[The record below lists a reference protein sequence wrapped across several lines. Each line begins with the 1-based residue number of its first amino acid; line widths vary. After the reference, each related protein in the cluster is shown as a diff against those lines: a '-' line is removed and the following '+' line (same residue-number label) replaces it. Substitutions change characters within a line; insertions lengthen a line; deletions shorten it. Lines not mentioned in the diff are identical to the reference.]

1 VNRAA
6 RGPRERIDLDIESID
21 LEAQGVSRHDGKV
34 VFVRDALPGERV
46 RAELVRSKPRF
57 AIADTVEVL
66 RASALRVQPR
76 CPNFGVCGGCSM
88 QHLDPV
94 AQVAIKQRALEDQL
108 RHIGGVTPGQLLR
121 PVSGPTWGYRFR
133 GRLSVRYV
141 PRKGGVLVGFH
152 ERGSSYVADMRECPV
167 LPPRMSSLLPDLR
180 DLVGRLSLRERLP
193 QIEFACGVDASG
205 ELIIALVL
213 RVLDP
218 PTDQDR
224 SALFD
229 WARTQR
235 VELWLQPKGPDS
247 IVLLCDRTGQ
257 ASGLS
262 ELAYQ
267 LGEFGVSM
275 PYRPT
280 DFTQVNHAINEVLV
294 RRGVRLLEAGP
305 EDRVA
310 DLFCGLGNFSMP
322 LGRRAREV
330 VGIEGSRTLVER
342 AQRNAD
348 ANGLSDRCHFQ
359 VANLFEMDAERWAS
373 LGRFDRVLIDPPR
386 EGAVEVCKAIA
397 ESPDRRPERIVYVSC
412 NPATLARDAA
422 VLVHTADYRLSAAG
436 VVNMFPHTSHVES
449 VAVFERVR
457 TDDPL

>member
-1 VNRAA
+1 
-6 RGPRERIDLDIESID
+6 
-21 LEAQGVSRHDGKV
+21 
-34 VFVRDALPGERV
+34 
-46 RAELVRSKPRF
+46 
-57 AIADTVEVL
+57 
-66 RASALRVQPR
+66 
-76 CPNFGVCGGCSM
+76 
-88 QHLDPV
+88 
-94 AQVAIKQRALEDQL
+94 
-108 RHIGGVTPGQLLR
+108 
-121 PVSGPTWGYRFR
+121 
-133 GRLSVRYV
+133 
-141 PRKGGVLVGFH
+141 
-152 ERGSSYVADMRECPV
+152 
-167 LPPRMSSLLPDLR
+167 
-180 DLVGRLSLRERLP
+180 
-193 QIEFACGVDASG
+193 
-205 ELIIALVL
+205 LIITLVL

-449 VAVFERVR
+449 VAVFDRVR